1 MLKLGIL
8 GSTNGTDLEAIITA
22 IKTGTINAKINVV
35 VSNKKDAFILKRA
48 KKHDLNAKY
57 LSDRLISR
65 DEYAKVLTNTF
76 SKNNVNLILLIG
88 FMKILSNSFCK
99 VWQNK
104 ILNVHPSLLPKY
116 SGGINNNVHK
126 QVLRNGDKE
135 TGCTIHYVT
144 ADVDSGPILIQKKCK
159 VDIKDTVD
167 SLKARV
173 QDLEGKAFVQD
184 LNLIEGKNH
193 A

>member
-8 GSTNGTDLEAIITA
+8 GSTNGTDLEAIIAA
-22 IKTGTINAKINVV
+22 IKVGTINAKINVV

-57 LSDRLISR
+57 LSDSLISR

-76 SKNNVNLILLIG
+76 SNNNVNLILLIG

-173 QDLEGKAFVQD
+173 QDLEGKAFVQA

>member
-8 GSTNGTDLEAIITA
+8 GSTNGTDLEAIIAA
-22 IKTGTINAKINVV
+22 IKVGTINAKINVV

-65 DEYAKVLTNTF
+65 DEYAKVLTSTF

-173 QDLEGKAFVQD
+173 QDLEGKAFVQA